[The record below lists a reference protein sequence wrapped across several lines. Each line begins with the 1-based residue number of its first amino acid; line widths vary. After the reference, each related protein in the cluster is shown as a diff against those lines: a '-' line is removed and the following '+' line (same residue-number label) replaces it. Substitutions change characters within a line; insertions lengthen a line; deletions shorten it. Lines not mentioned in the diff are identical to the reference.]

1 MFWFPIYSMRCG
13 RESPLL
19 WQEIVSAWNE
29 VSPACVW
36 KHMGTLTI
44 SMESFGTRAVGWAQ
58 VHGTPKR
65 RKVAVVPATESKLM
79 PFVPAVKVVAAPVA
93 TDAAELHVADLPR
106 LRDSRGT
113 LLPPYQEAHVDR
125 FAEGSAGGED
135 WRGSATA
142 APVPVDAAKA
152 AELDALHRVVY
163 ACMNGDSAAWQQL
176 VTSQHRR
183 VYGICYRF
191 TGSPTD
197 AEDLTQDVF
206 LKVYRNL
213 AGFDPEKGAFTTW
226 LTTLTRNLLVDHFR
240 RTRQDR
246 ATDSLDESAREG
258 EDGPTMADRLADVRP
273 NQLHRIAQMELR
285 ARIQHALK
293 QLSPELREA
302 VILRDLQD
310 MDYKEIAAV
319 LRVPEGTVKSRISR
333 GRAEM
338 ARMLGRTEGQV
349 M

>member
-1 MFWFPIYSMRCG
+1 MGAFGTPASWTGFGPDRSKSGRKVLREQPIAATETPAATAKRSAAKQ
-13 RESPLL
+13 RERDA
-19 WQEIVSAWNE
+19 IV
-29 VSPACVW
+29 
-36 KHMGTLTI
+36 TLTH
-44 SMESFGTRAVGWAQ
+44 E
-58 VHGTPKR
+58 
-65 RKVAVVPATESKLM
+65 EN
-79 PFVPAVKVVAAPVA
+79 
-93 TDAAELHVADLPR
+93 LPH

-113 LLPPYQEAHVDR
+113 LLPPHTEALTLRTGDESHEQEPWR
-125 FAEGSAGGED
+125 AE
-135 WRGSATA
+135 A
-142 APVPVDAAKA
+142 APVPAMDAAKA
-152 AELDALHRVVY
+152 AELDALHRLVY
-163 ACMNGDSAAWQQL
+163 ACMQGNGAAWQQL
-176 VTSQHRR
+176 VVSQHRR

-213 AGFDPEKGAFTTW
+213 QGFDPTKGAFTTW

-246 ATDSLDESAREG
+246 ATDSLDESSREG
-258 EDGPTMADRLADVRP
+258 EDGPTMADRLADTRP
-273 NQLHRIAQMELR
+273 SQMHRVAQMELK
-285 ARIQHALK
+285 ARVQHALK

-319 LRVPEGTVKSRISR
+319 LKVPEGTVKSRISR
-333 GRAEM
+333 GRGEL